1 MNIIDFVIIFVIL
14 LFVGLGYYRGFFRV
28 VMNLTEYI
36 FGFFLAF
43 KFYPKFA
50 EFLNEKFLLNDF
62 IHDTIINGMKSV
74 IENTPGN
81 EGLVIPTESLDLPIL
96 GSMAD
101 MIVMLISII
110 ILFIIFKL
118 LIKIVSLF
126 VDRLTKLPILKEFNK
141 IGGVVAGLIEGV
153 LIVFV
158 SLALVNCFS
167 NETINRKMQESL
179 MGDKFSSV
187 VANFTV
193 SIINKL

>member
-14 LFVGLGYYRGFFRV
+14 FFMGLGYYRGFFRV

-36 FGFFLAF
+36 LGIFLAF

-50 EFLNEKFLLNDF
+50 EFLNEKFFFNDF
-62 IHDTIINGMKSV
+62 INDVIINGIKSV
-74 IENTPGN
+74 IESTPGN
-81 EGLVIPTESLDLPIL
+81 EGLIVPVENLNLPIL
-96 GSMAD
+96 ASLSD

-110 ILFIIFKL
+110 ILFILFKL
-118 LIKIVSLF
+118 LIKIVGLF
-126 VDRLTKLPILKEFNK
+126 IDKLTKLPILKEFNK

-153 LIVFV
+153 LVVFI
-158 SLALVNCFS
+158 SLAIINCFS
-167 NETINRKMQESL
+167 NEAINQKMRESL

>member
-36 FGFFLAF
+36 LGFFLAF

-50 EFLNEKFLLNDF
+50 EFLNEKFFLNDF
-62 IHDTIINGMKSV
+62 VHDTIINGMKSV
-74 IENTPGN
+74 IENTSGN

-126 VDRLTKLPILKEFNK
+126 VDKLTKLPILKEFNK
-141 IGGVVAGLIEGV
+141 IGGAVAGLIEGV

-158 SLALVNCFS
+158 SLALINCFS
-167 NETINRKMQESL
+167 NEAINQKMQESL